1 MLNIFLFLIAFSL
14 SLNEL
19 IPDKNNAILITEYE
33 IKCPSYG
40 SSTYKIT
47 YKINNYQNK
56 KYFQLIKNT
65 LIREFDLY
73 MEDSKLSYQTNTDY
87 DYFYPITSNN
97 TLYLVVNHFSSFCI
111 SFKFVDSN
119 FISLKNNEEYI
130 YPVVISNQY
139 IKARIEDVENK
150 HCIFY
155 LTHTYTNQNAGY
167 GIEYNGIS
175 YNIYP
180 GTKIFSLLPKEND
193 IEIKIK
199 LPGEKIIATLRYLS
213 IPYSNITDDTI
224 KCISDSKSIQS
235 FFINRSKKYHW
246 YYWYFLSDN
255 KIEYYDDGNLQSEL
269 SKINRNN
276 NYKIER
282 FFLLKEKGCFQLKY
296 TNSSYTTNVE
306 INDKDSFLVLNSET
320 YKFMITESNL
330 KRYKYMNMTIYSSEN
345 NFINKIKIK
354 NSYQNELI
362 IKNNNNS
369 YFYNFDFYID
379 SYPTNFDI
387 NFNLNSKEN
396 IIVYFEMKELL
407 PPKEKNNNKGN
418 YVILGIVMG
427 FFFIIFVCVI
437 CRIAP
442 VIYEKYKNKKE
453 NEQKLLGKIKQ
464 EELMADFCK
473 QIWEDYEKINKVC
486 LLCFN
491 EKNYSRMNSLGDINI
506 NFDDEYFL
514 DYNKSNTN
522 YIINDINNGT
532 FTNFIEYITPKKCPH
547 LYHKKCG
554 NPPQKC
560 LLCQAF
566 ITSKNVKN
574 FGFFFSKKI
583 LFEILKYRSVI
594 NYKID
599 ILEKMKSIL
608 YSEIEKSQKIKKN
621 YKNNLMKIKDMN
633 QKFRQNFYKDSFKYF
648 DLNINEDLTD
658 IEIELN
664 NKIREK
670 EEKRRQR
677 RDYELS
683 ERNYEDQNK
692 DEDENDFYERK
703 SPQIIYNNNNNKKYY
718 KNEPKK
724 NNSSYSSVRF
734 CKECSLSRCPF
745 CRGKKKNDGSFIIQA
760 HNSCLP
766 KNYYNNCFT
775 CNRSIQGLCPKTS
788 YCCRD
793 CSILYKE
800 IRKICPICR
809 TEMF

>member
-1 MLNIFLFLIAFSL
+1 MLNIFLFFIAFSL

-33 IKCPSYG
+33 IKCSSYG
-40 SSTYKIT
+40 SLTYKIT

-65 LIREFDLY
+65 VIREFDLY
-73 MEDSKLSYQTNTDY
+73 MGDTKLSYQTNTDY

-97 TLYLVVNHFSSFCI
+97 ILYLVVNHISSYCI
-111 SFKFVDSN
+111 SFKFADSN

-139 IKARIEDVENK
+139 IKTRIEDVANK
-150 HCIFY
+150 HFIFY
-155 LTHTYTNQNAGY
+155 LTHTYTNQNGGY
-167 GIEYNGIS
+167 CIEYNGIS

-180 GTKIFSLLPKEND
+180 GTKIFSLLPKENEID
-193 IEIKIK
+193 IKIK
-199 LPGEKIIATLRYLS
+199 PPGEKIIATLRYVS

-235 FFINRSKKYHW
+235 FFINRSKKYHL
-246 YYWYFLSDN
+246 YYWHFLSDN
-255 KIEYYDDGNLQSEL
+255 KIEYYDDGNLKSEL
-269 SKINRNN
+269 SKINLNN
-276 NYKIER
+276 NYKTER
-282 FFLLKEKGCFQLKY
+282 FFLVKEKGCFQVKY
-296 TNSSYTTNVE
+296 TNSSITANVE
-306 INDKDSFLVLNSET
+306 IKYKDSFLVLNSET
-320 YKFMITESNL
+320 YKFNIIESNL
-330 KRYKYMNMTIYSSEN
+330 KRDKYMNMTIYSFEN

-369 YFYNFDFYID
+369 YFYNFDFTID
-379 SYPTNFDI
+379 SYLTNFHI
-387 NFNLNSKEN
+387 NFNLNSKDK
-396 IIVYFEMKELL
+396 IIVYFEIKELF
-407 PPKEKNNNKGN
+407 PSKEKNNNKGN

-427 FFFIIFVCVI
+427 VIFIFFACAIF
-437 CRIAP
+437 RIAAYK
-442 VIYEKYKNKKE
+442 YEKYKKEKE
-453 NEQKLLGKIKQ
+453 NEQKLLGKIKP

-473 QIWEDYEKINKVC
+473 QIWEDYTKIDKVC
-486 LLCFN
+486 LLYFN

-506 NFDDEYFL
+506 NFDNEYIL
-514 DYNKSNTN
+514 DFNKSNTN

-532 FTNFIEYITPKKCPH
+532 FTNFIEYITPKKCLH

-554 NPPQKC
+554 NPPKKC
-560 LLCQAF
+560 FLCQTF

-574 FGFFFSKKI
+574 FGFFFTKKM
-583 LFEILKYRSVI
+583 LFEILKNELVEY
-594 NYKID
+594 YKI
-599 ILEKMKSIL
+599 ECYKKMKSIL
-608 YSEIEKSQKIKKN
+608 YSEIEKSQKIKRN
-621 YKNNLMKIKDMN
+621 YKNNLMKINDMN
-633 QKFRQNFYKDSFKYF
+633 QKFNQNFYIDSFKYF

-658 IEIELN
+658 IELELN

-670 EEKRRQR
+670 EEERRQR

-683 ERNYEDQNK
+683 KKYYENEDK
-692 DEDENDFYERK
+692 DEIKNDFYERK
-703 SPQIIYNNNNNKKYY
+703 SPQIIYNNNDKKYNKK
-718 KNEPKK
+718 EPEK

-734 CKECSLSRCPF
+734 CKECSLSACPF
-745 CRGKKKNDGSFIIQA
+745 CRKKKKNSGPFIIQA

-766 KNYYNNCFT
+766 KNYFNNCFT
-775 CNRSIQGLCPKTS
+775 CNRSIRGLCPKTS

-800 IRKICPICR
+800 ITKICPICR